1 MVEGD
6 GMILSAHYAVDDA
19 PVANWRGA
27 FYDDPD
33 PTPLLDAIEN
43 GAMVCAHNARF
54 DRRVWNAWRKPHW
67 PTIRVEK
74 TVDSATMCRLVNWP
88 AALGK
93 AAARLGGEML
103 PNVT

>member
-1 MVEGD
+1 MIAFLDLETRSLRSVKDRGVDAMVEGD

-43 GAMVCAHNARF
+43 GCSRIA
-54 DRRVWNAWRKPHW
+54 
-67 PTIRVEK
+67 
-74 TVDSATMCRLVNWP
+74 
-88 AALGK
+88 
-93 AAARLGGEML
+93 
-103 PNVT
+103 